1 VLGHMNAIAELAQ
14 FLDAAQAWSA
24 PPDVIFVAM
33 GSGSTV
39 LGLLLG
45 VHLMGWKTRVVG
57 VADQNKSYLARWLV
71 NRQPSLPFVEGN
83 VARLARSTVE
93 WLHKIR
99 FPGISSDVLRVMQQE
114 IFVPDSTSWKPGY
127 GLVEGAD
134 LAWAD
139 ELKQA
144 GLSLDPVFTLKAWR
158 SMLTMS
164 EAGALK
170 NKKVLF
176 WNTYNSF
183 DYMPPLLSSLG

>member
-1 VLGHMNAIAELAQ
+1 MNAIAELAQ
-14 FLDAAQAWSA
+14 FLDAAQAWNA

-45 VHLMGWKTRVVG
+45 VHLMGWNTKVVG
-57 VADQNKSYLARWLV
+57 VADQDKSYLTRWLI

-83 VARLARSTVE
+83 VAQLARSTVE

-99 FPGISSDVLRVMQQE
+99 FPGISPDVLRVMQHE
-114 IFVPDSTSWKPGY
+114 IFVPDSTSWGPGY

-134 LAWAD
+134 VAWAN
-139 ELKQA
+139 ELKGA

-158 SMLTMS
+158 SLLTMS
-164 EAGALK
+164 QAGALK